1 MAGAQHGVVSLA
13 QVRAIG
19 LSATAVRSRVRA
31 GRLHSVHRG
40 VYAVGHARLT
50 GRGLWMAGVLA
61 CGPGAALSHRSAA
74 ALHDL
79 RRSDRRTV
87 DVTVPRDAGRNRTEI
102 HAHRSVLAD
111 ADLVVVDGIPCTTV
125 ARTLLD
131 LAEVVDR
138 RGLERAVDRAEQMR
152 LLDTTAIADVLAR
165 SPGRHG
171 ARPLRTILAG
181 FDPERARTRSELER
195 RFLRLCDRAGVPRPR
210 VNHVVTIDGEPMEI
224 DFAWPDRRLAVE
236 TDGHATHGTR
246 QAFERDRRRDQ
257 RLKRAGWDTLRFTWR
272 QVLKAPHEAAS
283 ILVAV
288 VNAQST
294 PSLH

>member
-1 MAGAQHGVVSLA
+1 MAA
-13 QVRAIG
+13 
-19 LSATAVRSRVRA
+19 
-31 GRLHSVHRG
+31 
-40 VYAVGHARLT
+40 
-50 GRGLWMAGVLA
+50 VLA
-61 CGPGAALSHRSAA
+61 CGPGTVLSHRSAA

-79 RRSDRRTV
+79 RRSDRRGV
-87 DVTVPRDAGRNRTEI
+87 DVTTPSGNGRSRLGI
-102 HAHRSVLAD
+102 DAHRASTLATED
-111 ADLVVVDGIPCTTV
+111 WTTVNGIPTTSV

-138 RGLERAVDRAEQMR
+138 RGLERAVDRAEQLR
-152 LLDTTAIADVLAR
+152 LLDTAAIEAVLAR
-165 SPGRHG
+165 APGRRG
-171 ARPLRTILAG
+171 ARPLRAILAG

-210 VNHVVTIDGEPMEI
+210 VNYVVWIDGEAMEV
-224 DFAWPDRRLAVE
+224 DFAWPDVRLAVE

-246 QAFERDRRRDQ
+246 RAFEADRRRDQ

-272 QVLKAPHEAAS
+272 QVLDAPHEAAA

-288 VNAQST
+288 VNAQNT